1 MFLAQKYKLATL
13 LKCFVTPTGN
23 GTAIWRCQRSCG
35 EGLVACSA
43 KGDLFFFSYL
53 RPWVLVRPRES
64 TISRPPAL
72 QSQTS
77 RLPTELI
84 LPRWKVRLKY
94 VNCPANVVY
103 FPSAN
108 RFRNLKFVRVWRE
121 FWWRNS
127 QSLFFAL
134 VNLLAGYFPLRP
146 CERPL
151 KPFEQSKFCSS
162 ACLLHAEV
170 HFMYFITT
178 KYLVYRIRSHCTK
191 VSTSV

>member
-1 MFLAQKYKLATL
+1 MFCDSNWKRNRHLTMSAEL
-13 LKCFVTPTGN
+13 
-23 GTAIWRCQRSCG
+23 RRRSSRLQC
-35 EGLVACSA
+35 EGRPFFFFSS
-43 KGDLFFFSYL
+43 FFFSYL

-77 RLPTELI
+77 GLPTELI

-108 RFRNLKFVRVWRE
+108 RFRNLKFVRVWGE
-121 FWWRNS
+121 FWWRSS

-134 VNLLAGYFPLRP
+134 VSLLAGYFPLRP

-178 KYLVYRIRSHCTK
+178 KYLVYRIRSHSTK